1 MNSKS
6 KEVEVKQK
14 QSSGFSKERPYAGM
28 ASFKE
33 GDEKYFHGRSEEIEE
48 LSDLIRSRTLTIVY
62 GVSGV
67 GKTSLLRAG
76 VIAEL
81 ERYNYVAIYIRV
93 NYNDGEHTPIEQTK
107 NRILEELK
115 DHITFN
121 ESVIEWSLWELFNS
135 REFSRSYVKPI
146 LIFDQFEEIFRA
158 SDKQQKDID
167 IFFTEISDLI
177 ENRVPVTFQEKLK
190 QRGETLEQSYYEPKA
205 RVIFSLREEYLPELD
220 EFKTYIP
227 SIKSSRF
234 RVKKMLGKAAIEAIS
249 KPSSDIINGKSEY
262 GKKVA
267 IEILKKIQGK
277 DKRAYKPYAEELEPW
292 ESREVEPFLLSL
304 FLFQLN
310 EKRIKIKTKTIS
322 LDLVEHANTK
332 DIIYDSYSESIGN
345 PDSHVAMAI
354 EDQLITKNGN
364 RKLQKLESFMFES
377 KISKKEI
384 EKLEQCRILR
394 QERHG
399 RTKYIELT
407 HDKLAEALKTKR
419 DERRK
424 KKRNKMILR
433 SLIGLLIVLALIVI
447 FLAIRYEKEQARALQ
462 EKNKKES
469 YRLAVEAISYKETN
483 LKKSVEYIEESY
495 DYNNMDYIIH
505 YSILDVFYKSRL
517 KDKESL
523 AEKIETKK
531 WKVLEKIKT
540 ITADF
545 YATFSP
551 NGHRILTVKEK
562 EARLFELDES
572 SGEILNMNNANRCSI
587 PEGQDLEFRPNAI
600 FSLDGKNVFFRTNKD
615 QIILRWNL
623 DSGTTKPE
631 RKEFEHSVRYICP
644 YKDHSLLVF
653 DRDKKV
659 YVWDYYKN
667 LIRAEKEGVEKTTSA
682 EYSLEWE
689 TIVALGSYSMKIL
702 IEEPA
707 ERVIE
712 YINCDTISSVDLSAN
727 KKILAIGSR
736 TGAVSLYDLEN
747 DWETNSQKDWE
758 AAQTNA
764 INIYQFDDDDVVAT
778 RFSDDG
784 TFILAVTNSGSI
796 SLIDVASRTR
806 FFEYNLNK
814 DHGERSNDDKDL
826 IRDAFISPGNK
837 YILIVPKR
845 GPMDLLPIDPRLII
859 DFSNSIVKQGFE
871 NKNAEEQS
879 KQ

>member
-332 DIIYDSYSESIGN
+332 DTASGKSPVDNQHGV
-345 PDSHVAMAI
+345 P
-354 EDQLITKNGN
+354 
-364 RKLQKLESFMFES
+364 
-377 KISKKEI
+377 
-384 EKLEQCRILR
+384 EK
-394 QERHG
+394 G
-399 RTKYIELT
+399 
-407 HDKLAEALKTKR
+407 
-419 DERRK
+419 
-424 KKRNKMILR
+424 
-433 SLIGLLIVLALIVI
+433 
-447 FLAIRYEKEQARALQ
+447 
-462 EKNKKES
+462 
-469 YRLAVEAISYKETN
+469 
-483 LKKSVEYIEESY
+483 
-495 DYNNMDYIIH
+495 
-505 YSILDVFYKSRL
+505 
-517 KDKESL
+517 
-523 AEKIETKK
+523 
-531 WKVLEKIKT
+531 
-540 ITADF
+540 
-545 YATFSP
+545 
-551 NGHRILTVKEK
+551 
-562 EARLFELDES
+562 
-572 SGEILNMNNANRCSI
+572 
-587 PEGQDLEFRPNAI
+587 
-600 FSLDGKNVFFRTNKD
+600 
-615 QIILRWNL
+615 
-623 DSGTTKPE
+623 
-631 RKEFEHSVRYICP
+631 
-644 YKDHSLLVF
+644 
-653 DRDKKV
+653 
-659 YVWDYYKN
+659 
-667 LIRAEKEGVEKTTSA
+667 
-682 EYSLEWE
+682 
-689 TIVALGSYSMKIL
+689 
-702 IEEPA
+702 
-707 ERVIE
+707 
-712 YINCDTISSVDLSAN
+712 
-727 KKILAIGSR
+727 
-736 TGAVSLYDLEN
+736 
-747 DWETNSQKDWE
+747 
-758 AAQTNA
+758 
-764 INIYQFDDDDVVAT
+764 
-778 RFSDDG
+778 
-784 TFILAVTNSGSI
+784 
-796 SLIDVASRTR
+796 
-806 FFEYNLNK
+806 
-814 DHGERSNDDKDL
+814 
-826 IRDAFISPGNK
+826 
-837 YILIVPKR
+837 
-845 GPMDLLPIDPRLII
+845 
-859 DFSNSIVKQGFE
+859 
-871 NKNAEEQS
+871 
-879 KQ
+879 